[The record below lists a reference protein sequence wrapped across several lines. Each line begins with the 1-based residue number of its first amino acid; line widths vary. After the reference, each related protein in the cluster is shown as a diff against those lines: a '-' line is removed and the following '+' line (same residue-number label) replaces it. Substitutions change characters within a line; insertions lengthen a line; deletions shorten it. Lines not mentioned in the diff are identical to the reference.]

1 MNETRRHGD
10 TETRG
15 GGDAE
20 KPATED
26 SVKIDIANSLEEKAS
41 VVETPPPSFAV
52 SPHRRVAAS
61 SFISAKGITKTYE
74 AGRNRVTVFENL
86 SLEIAEGEM
95 VAIVG
100 PSGAGKSTLLHLLG
114 GLDKVSQG
122 TVKIGQ
128 FDISKLSD
136 IDLARFRNKEIGFI
150 FQFHHLLPE
159 FTALENVMMPLLI
172 ARFAQKNAR
181 ERAASLLSDVG
192 LASRATHRPGEM
204 SGGEQARVALA
215 RALVASPRLL
225 LADEP
230 TGDLDSKTSES
241 IHNLLKEIHRSQKL
255 TSVMV
260 THNER
265 LAAICDRVL
274 HLEDGRFN
282 TDARR

>member
-1 MNETRRHGD
+1 MAKNSKSANNESSIVNT
-10 TETRG
+10 
-15 GGDAE
+15 
-20 KPATED
+20 
-26 SVKIDIANSLEEKAS
+26 ID
-41 VVETPPPSFAV
+41 
-52 SPHRRVAAS
+52 AS
-61 SFISAKGITKTYE
+61 STKSDTGHQTPDSRPQTSFVVAENITKTYE

-181 ERAASLLSDVG
+181 ARAASLLSDVG

-255 TSVMV
+255 TSVIV

-282 TDARR
+282 TDARW

>member
-1 MNETRRHGD
+1 MNSNSDNNEALQPIHNESLLKNSAAGLQT
-10 TETRG
+10 
-15 GGDAE
+15 
-20 KPATED
+20 PD
-26 SVKIDIANSLEEKAS
+26 SRLQTPGVKAGLQA
-41 VVETPPPSFAV
+41 
-52 SPHRRVAAS
+52 
-61 SFISAKGITKTYE
+61 SFIVAENISKTYKS
-74 AGRNRVTVFENL
+74 GQNRVTVFENL
-86 SLEIAEGEM
+86 SMEIAEGEM
-95 VAIVG
+95 VAIAG

-114 GLDKVSQG
+114 GLDKPSKG
-122 TVKIGQ
+122 TVKIGE
-128 FDISKLSD
+128 FDISKLSE

-172 ARFAQKNAR
+172 ARSAQTSAR

-241 IHNLLKEIHRSQKL
+241 IHKLLKEIHRSQNL
-255 TSVMV
+255 TSVIV

-274 HLEDGRFN
+274 HLEDGNF
-282 TDARR
+282 TTEAR